1 MKTALLADT
10 LPMNTLMELC
20 QTYMKRIALLLAFAA
35 TLSAAQTPTPTTPAP
50 KPATS
55 TAKPAVTAKSSTATK
70 PAGTA
75 SHAAVAGAIKL
86 PPGIP
91 VYHKLLKTA
100 FALKYQDIE
109 IGTGPVAEPLKLYKV
124 KYTGWLA
131 ADGKKFDSSD
141 DHPNKDPI
149 QFPQGRGRVIPG
161 WDQAFEGMK
170 IGGRRRLF
178 IPYQLAY
185 GAAGRPP
192 VIPAK
197 SDLIFDIELVDVT
210 EMPPP
215 GAPGGRPMPPRPGAP
230 GAPRMAPPAG
240 SAPGMPV
247 KPASPGAPP
256 TGTTPAPPPT
266 PPATAPPATA
276 PPTTTPQAPV
286 TPPATPNPPPAD
298 KPTQP
303 QF

>member
-1 MKTALLADT
+1 
-10 LPMNTLMELC
+10 
-20 QTYMKRIALLLAFAA
+20 MKRIALVLALAA
-35 TLSAAQTPTPTTPAP
+35 SLSAAQTPTTPTTPPA

-55 TAKPAVTAKSSTATK
+55 TTKPAVTAKSSTAAK
-70 PAGTA
+70 PAGTGTA
-75 SHAAVAGAIKL
+75 THTAVAGAIKL

-131 ADGKKFDSSD
+131 ADGKKFDSSE
-141 DHPNKDPI
+141 DHPGKEPI

-170 IGGRRRLF
+170 IGGKRRLF
-178 IPYQLAY
+178 IPYQFAY
-185 GAAGRPP
+185 GAMGRPP

-215 GAPGGRPMPPRPGAP
+215 GAPGAGRPMPPRPGAAP
-230 GAPRMAPPAG
+230 GAPGAVPPAG
-240 SAPGMPV
+240 TAP
-247 KPASPGAPP
+247 KPASPGTPP
-256 TGTTPAPPPT
+256 AGTTPAPPTAT
-266 PPATAPPATA
+266 PPATQPPA
-276 PPTTTPQAPV
+276 TTPQA
-286 TPPATPNPPPAD
+286 TPPPASTPNPPPAD
-298 KPTQP
+298 KPANPAQP
-303 QF
+303 PQ